1 MARYINADLIKEKL
15 QRTII
20 NGQTAFINNVL
31 IGLLDKAQT
40 EDVQEVKHGKWKKHT
55 DDGDCDYIECSA
67 CGKEFYPPNNEFT
80 FDVIPK
86 YCQNCG
92 AKMGGVHNG

>member
-31 IGLLDKAQT
+31 IGLLDKAPT
-40 EDVQEVKHGKWKKHT
+40 EDVQEVKHGEWKECFEDWRKQIA
-55 DDGDCDYIECSA
+55 GDECSS
-67 CGKEFYPPNNEFT
+67 CGFQHYGSSI
-80 FDVIPK
+80 VHYH
-86 YCQNCG
+86 YCPNCG
-92 AKMGGVHNG
+92 AKMDGDAK